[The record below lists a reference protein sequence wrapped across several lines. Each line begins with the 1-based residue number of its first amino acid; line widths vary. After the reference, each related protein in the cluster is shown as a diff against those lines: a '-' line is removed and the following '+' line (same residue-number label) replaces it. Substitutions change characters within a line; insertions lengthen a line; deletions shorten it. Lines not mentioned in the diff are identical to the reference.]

1 MDGMKSS
8 DAPYKVL
15 LQDRG
20 LFEEIVRLVAP
31 HLADELDF
39 ESVTAL
45 DKEHLTAAGRTRLQ
59 DKVYRVEWREPRGR
73 PSLLVLLEFQSSED
87 PDMALR
93 MEEYAHLAA
102 KGLVESGAADSLP
115 EVLAIVVHNGE
126 RPWRASAEGLIIRSS
141 DERLVRPAYATV
153 DLPLLAEEL
162 GDRVPAHSR
171 LGMLTR
177 LESVASSLLPRL
189 LAEAFQRYAGP
200 ESLALRRGLHLRTT
214 AILRRQGMAGAV
226 LSLEECERLLRE
238 GRGETM
244 RTMADANFDRWR
256 EENIAEGVRQ
266 GLARGVEQGMA
277 QGAAQGRITLLG
289 RLAARRFGAG
299 VAGRVTALLADVSDP
314 SRLDA
319 VGEWL
324 LDCDTS
330 EALLERLPAI
340 ARGAGNGAPG

>member
-1 MDGMKSS
+1 MDGMKPS

-31 HLADELDF
+31 RLAAELDF
-39 ESVTAL
+39 ESIVAL
-45 DKEHLTAAGRTRLQ
+45 DKEHLAATGRTRLQ
-59 DKVYRVEWREPRGR
+59 DKVYRVAWRELYRDR
-73 PSLLVLLEFQSSED
+73 PSLLVLLEFQSSND

-102 KGLVESGAADSLP
+102 TGSVESDEANRPP

-126 RPWRASAEGLIIRSS
+126 RPWRASAEGLVLRTS
-141 DERLVRPAYATV
+141 DERPTRPAYATV

-162 GDRVPAHSR
+162 DDRVPADSR
-171 LGMLTR
+171 LGTLTR

-200 ESLALRRGLHLRTT
+200 ESTALRRGLHLRAT
-214 AILRRQGMAGAV
+214 AILRRQGMANA
-226 LSLEECERLLRE
+226 LPPLDECERLLRD

-256 EENIAEGVRQ
+256 EENVAQGVK
-266 GLARGVEQGMA
+266 QGMA
-277 QGAAQGRITLLG
+277 QGVKQGAAQGRIALLG
-289 RLAARRFGAG
+289 RLAARRFGAS
-299 VAGRVTALLADVSDP
+299 VAGRVTALLADVSDT

-319 VGEWL
+319 AGEWL
-324 LDCDTS
+324 VDCETG

-340 ARGAGNGAPG
+340 ARGAGNGTPD